1 MQNNKYMKKNR
12 LAIIITSVLIVVATV
27 LLWNNRY
34 LTTLR
39 GEAYDFTVRDT
50 ASVTRL
56 FFADKSGNQ
65 VLLSR
70 TEEGWKVNEKYDAQQ
85 TMVNNMLYTLDKMRI
100 KMPVSLA
107 SHDNVITRMAG
118 TNTKVE
124 VYQIVPRINLFNKVK
139 LFPHEKLTKVFFI
152 GDVTQDNSGT
162 YVLKEG
168 ADKAYI
174 VHLHGF
180 RGFISSRFSA
190 NQEDW
195 RDHKII
201 SENISDIASLKLEFN
216 NDPKNS
222 FILNETGRYKYE
234 MKRLN
239 NGSNVNIDTVR
250 VLNLL
255 TSFGDVRFEAFLSD
269 ITQERRDS
277 IINSPYQERLTLTTK
292 DGRQNVIRTYT
303 MRINAS
309 AFGFE
314 ENDWDDDPDHKYAY
328 VENNDE
334 LVMIQDFAFGKILK
348 PAEYYEKGYVE
359 SQRMIFIEE
368 LDEIPSSKLPL

>member
-1 MQNNKYMKKNR
+1 MKNNR
-12 LAIIITSVLIVVATV
+12 LAIIITSILIVIAVV

-34 LTTLR
+34 LTSLR

-50 ASVTRL
+50 ASITRL

-70 TEEGWKVNEKYDAQQ
+70 TEDGWKVNEKYDAQPV
-85 TMVNNMLYTLDKMRI
+85 MINNMLQTLDKMRI
-100 KMPVSLA
+100 KMPVSLS

-124 VYQIVPRINLFNKVK
+124 IYQIIPRINLFNKIK
-139 LFPHEKLTKVFFI
+139 LFPHEKLTKVFYI
-152 GDVTQDNSGT
+152 GDITQDNNGT

-168 ADKAYI
+168 AEKAYVI
-174 VHLHGF
+174 HIHGF

-195 RDHKII
+195 RDHKIF
-201 SENISDIASLKLEFN
+201 SENIKNIASVKLEFN
-216 NDPKNS
+216 NEPEKS
-222 FILNETGRYKYE
+222 FVINEESPYTYK

-239 NGSNVNIDTVR
+239 DESNVDIDTIK

-292 DGRQNVIRTYT
+292 DGKQEIVRTYT

-309 AFGFE
+309 AFGFTE
-314 ENDWDDDPDHKYAY
+314 EDWDNDPDHKYAY
-328 VENNDE
+328 IENNDE
-334 LVMIQDFAFGKILK
+334 LVMIQDFAFGKILH
-348 PAEYYEKGYVE
+348 PAEYYEKGYIAPE
-359 SQRMIFIEE
+359 RTIYIEE
-368 LDEIPSSKLPL
+368 LEEIPSNSLPF

>member
-1 MQNNKYMKKNR
+1 MFY
-12 LAIIITSVLIVVATV
+12 
-27 LLWNNRY
+27 
-34 LTTLR
+34 
-39 GEAYDFTVRDT
+39 
-50 ASVTRL
+50 
-56 FFADKSGNQ
+56 
-65 VLLSR
+65 
-70 TEEGWKVNEKYDAQQ
+70 
-85 TMVNNMLYTLDKMRI
+85 
-100 KMPVSLA
+100 
-107 SHDNVITRMAG
+107 
-118 TNTKVE
+118 
-124 VYQIVPRINLFNKVK
+124 
-139 LFPHEKLTKVFFI
+139 I

-201 SENISDIASLKLEFN
+201 SEDISNIASVKLEFN
-216 NDPKNS
+216 NDPENS
-222 FILNETGRYKYE
+222 FVINEKARYQYE
-234 MKRLN
+234 MKRLSDE
-239 NGSNVNIDTVR
+239 SNVDIDTIR

-255 TSFGDVRFEAFLSD
+255 TSFGDVRFEAFLTD

-292 DGRQNVIRTYT
+292 DGKQEVIRTYT

-309 AFGFE
+309 AFGFA

-328 VENNDE
+328 IENTDE
-334 LVMIQDFAFGKILK
+334 LVMIQDFVFGKILH
-348 PAEYYEKGYVE
+348 PAEYYEKGYIIP
-359 SQRMIFIEE
+359 QNTIYIEE
-368 LDEIPSSKLPL
+368 MEEIPSSNLPF

>member
-1 MQNNKYMKKNR
+1 MKKNR
-12 LAIIITSVLIVVATV
+12 LAIIITSLLIVIAAV

-34 LTTLR
+34 LTSLR
-39 GEAYDFTVRDT
+39 GDAYDFTVRDT

-56 FFADKSGNQ
+56 FFADKSGNH

-70 TEEGWKVNEKYDAQQ
+70 TDEGWKVNEKYDAQPK
-85 TMVNNMLYTLDKMRI
+85 MVNNMLYTLDKMRI

-139 LFPHEKLTKVFFI
+139 LFPHEKLTKVFYI

-162 YVLKEG
+162 YILKEG

-201 SENISDIASLKLEFN
+201 SENISNIASVKLEFN
-216 NDPKNS
+216 NDPENS
-222 FILNETGRYKYE
+222 FILNENGRYKYE

-239 NGSNVNIDTVR
+239 DESNVNIDTVR

-255 TSFGDVRFEAFLSD
+255 TSFSDVRFEAFLTD
-269 ITQERRDS
+269 ITKERRDS

-292 DGRQNVIRTYT
+292 DGRQEVVRTYT
-303 MRINAS
+303 MRIDAS
-309 AFGFE
+309 AFGFT

-328 VENNDE
+328 IENNDE
-334 LVMIQDFAFGKILK
+334 LVMIQDFAFGKILH
-348 PAEYYEKGYVE
+348 PASYYEKGYVE
-359 SQRMIFIEE
+359 PQRMIFIEE
-368 LDEIPSSKLPL
+368 LEEIPSSSRQF